1 MPIRFELFPANLG
14 ERDGARQMLE
24 GTDLDGYTVLADKGF
39 AGEEFEAFMADLDA
53 NFLRPDRKDEP
64 IRYGALGAI
73 RQWIESVFWTCK
85 GQLTLERHGGRTH
98 TGLAARVAL
107 RLLALAAA
115 LWHNQLIGQPGRQ
128 LAAYTH

>member
-1 MPIRFELFPANLG
+1 MRGSAHGGSHASSPPNLLPLACHFPG
-14 ERDGARQMLE
+14 GCDSSC
-24 GTDLDGYTVLADKGF
+24 
-39 AGEEFEAFMADLDA
+39 
-53 NFLRPDRKDEP
+53 
-64 IRYGALGAI
+64 LGAI

-115 LWHNQLIGQPGRQ
+115 LWHNQLIDQPGRH
-128 LAAYTH
+128 LAPYTH